1 MAAPR
6 ATLRMKM
13 PAGVGM
19 LVRMDHSVRFFWLI
33 VLSAGLAGCGT
44 LRSSVSV
51 EPAAGSGSY
60 PAHARSTAPART
72 PIPGGSYL
80 VAKGDT
86 LYSIAFRKGVDFR
99 DLAQWNGISAP
110 YTIWP
115 GQCLTLSP
123 SRSVTPAH
131 VSPATAAAPVFEPLA
146 AAPSQAS
153 PATSTV
159 AASSPPVPAHTPT
172 VTPAP
177 MLHAPPP
184 THAAVETVPV
194 AGEPVTPAPTVVP
207 AAHPPAAGTSRSI
220 GGVNWSWPV
229 AGTVIGR
236 FNSSDAIPGIEIAG
250 HAGDPVRAAADGVV
264 VYSGN
269 GLVGYGELVIIKH
282 NDSFLSAYGHNRK
295 RLVKEGERVTAG
307 QQIAEM
313 GSTGAT
319 RNELEFQIRKNGN
332 PVDPLTYLPPR

>member
-1 MAAPR
+1 
-6 ATLRMKM
+6 
-13 PAGVGM
+13 M
-19 LVRMDHSVRFFWLI
+19 LACMDHSVRFLCLI
-33 VLSAGLAGCGT
+33 VLSAGLAGCGS
-44 LRSSVSV
+44 LRSTVSV
-51 EPAAGSGSY
+51 EPATGSGS
-60 PAHARSTAPART
+60 PAGRMRSAVPART
-72 PIPGGSYL
+72 PIPGGSY
-80 VAKGDT
+80 VVVKGDT

-99 DLAQWNGISAP
+99 DLATWNGVSAP

-115 GQCLTLSP
+115 GQRLILSP
-123 SRSVTPAH
+123 AHSATPGRRSAAPA
-131 VSPATAAAPVFEPLA
+131 VAPVFEPLVA
-146 AAPSQAS
+146 EPSK
-153 PATSTV
+153 TSTALPRV
-159 AASSPPVPAHTPT
+159 ATTPAPAPVHAPT
-172 VTPAP
+172 LTPAP
-177 MLHAPPP
+177 MSQAAPAAG
-184 THAAVETVPV
+184 AAVEAVPV
-194 AGEPVTPAPTVVP
+194 AGMPVTPAPSVV
-207 AAHPPAAGTSRSI
+207 AAPRPSAAGASRSI

-236 FNSSDAIPGIEIAG
+236 FSGSDAIPGIEIAG